1 MKHSFVEEKCHYGP
15 RSADWASPGLKNAQD
30 IIKINI
36 LSSNRAFHNMIH
48 GTRLLY
54 SDVKSYLN
62 ESPSLDASDAL
73 MGNGTRGHPGQATH
87 RENSSTTRPR
97 MH

>member
-1 MKHSFVEEKCHYGP
+1 MLYGP

-36 LSSNRAFHNMIH
+36 LSSNRAFHNIIH

-54 SDVKSYLN
+54 SGVKSYLN

-73 MGNGTRGHPGQATH
+73 MGNGTRTPGTSDTP
-87 RENSSTTRPR
+87 RE
-97 MH
+97 